1 MNTVADYGEY
11 ISLFHLDHLIYI
23 IGLVV
28 IASAFFLN
36 ITFVKKHKTVI
47 TTIVV
52 IIIIAQQILLYSGY
66 YFATGHGSGFDLSEA
81 LPLHLSRIN
90 SILGLLFL
98 LTRNRQVFSILTMFS
113 LFAILSFIYPS
124 QVYGI
129 THPIGISFFVNHI
142 VTLLLPFYGIIAYN
156 MKIKPHD
163 SLRALPWF
171 IMYVAVAYITNQL
184 TGGNYFYLRDKPVFA
199 SLPDV
204 IYIPLSIVFA
214 FVLFKLGE
222 IMYRKLGPILKKK
235 NAPLL

>member
-1 MNTVADYGEY
+1 MAEYGDY
-11 ISLFHLDHLIYI
+11 IALFHFDHLIYI
-23 IGLVV
+23 IGLVM

-36 ITFVKKHKTVI
+36 ITFVKKHRTVI
-47 TTIVV
+47 TILLV

-66 YFATGHGSGFDLSEA
+66 YFATGDGSGFDLSEA

-90 SILGLLFL
+90 SILGLIYL
-98 LTRNRQVFSILTMFS
+98 LTRNRKVFSILTMFS

-142 VTLLLPFYGIIAYN
+142 ITLLLPFYGIIAYN
-156 MKIKPHD
+156 TKINPHD

-171 IMYVAVAYITNQL
+171 VLYVAVAWFTNEL

-222 IMYRKLGPILKKK
+222 IMYRKLRPILINK